1 MDTESTRSEA
11 ETAAEAPSETPTET
25 SESFGE
31 MLAEFEHS
39 HKKEPGQR
47 QLEGT
52 VLSLSADSV
61 FVDIGYK
68 VEGVLPRSAFPNNA
82 EKVQV
87 GDKLGVSSKGRNA
100 EGYYDLSLFRVSQPR
115 DWSALEEAF
124 AQKTPIVGTV
134 TAVVKGGLSVDV
146 GVRAFMPQSRSGAR
160 DEREVN
166 DLVGQEITC
175 RIIKLDVGDEDV
187 VVDRRSVLEE
197 QALAQAQS
205 RAAGMNEGDVVEGT
219 VRNLMPYG
227 AFIDLGGVD
236 GLLHVSDLSWARV
249 GNPEDVLTAGQK
261 VQVKILK
268 IDPETRKISL
278 GMKQLQAEPWEA
290 VPGKYKAGDRVTG
303 RVVRL
308 MDFGAFVELEP
319 GVEGLIHVSEMSW
332 VKKVRKPSDILK
344 EGDTVEAVIL
354 SVQPVERRIALGLK
368 QLLGDPWADAAKK
381 FPVGSAVEGPVT
393 QLMKFGA
400 FVRMGEGVEGLI
412 HVSEISAEKHIH
424 HPQDVLK
431 VGQVVRAQ
439 VLAIDA
445 EKRQAKLSMKQMVPT
460 SLKEYL
466 EEHKEGDGV
475 SGRVIEVN
483 GDRATVELGEGIRA
497 ACLLQ
502 KGSGGTEEKSGGGA
516 NLSALTS
523 MLQAR
528 WKGQTA
534 AKAAAEPVRV
544 GQIRSFR
551 ITKIDREGERVEVA
565 LG

>member
-1 MDTESTRSEA
+1 MDTESTPSPA
-11 ETAAEAPSETPTET
+11 ETSTET
-25 SESFGE
+25 TPESAESFGE
-31 MLAEFEHS
+31 LLAEFEHS
-39 HKKEPGQR
+39 HKKEAGQK

-87 GDKLGVSSKGRNA
+87 GDKLGVSVKGRS

-115 DWSALEEAF
+115 DWTALEEAF

-160 DEREVN
+160 DERELN

-175 RIIKLDVGDEDV
+175 RIIKLDAADEDV

-197 QALAQAQS
+197 QALVQAQS
-205 RAAGMNEGDVVEGT
+205 RAAGLNEGDVVEGT
-219 VRNLMPYG
+219 VRSLMPYG
-227 AFIDLGGVD
+227 AFVDLGGVD
-236 GLLHVSDLSWARV
+236 GLLHVSDLSWSRV
-249 GNPEDVLTAGQK
+249 ASPEDVLTVGQT
-261 VQVKILK
+261 VQVKLLK

-290 VPGKYKAGDRVTG
+290 AQGKYKVGDRITG
-303 RVVRL
+303 RVTRL

-319 GVEGLIHVSEMSW
+319 GIEGLIHVSEMSW

-354 SVQPVERRIALGLK
+354 SVQPAEKRIGLGLK
-368 QLLGDPWADAAKK
+368 QTLGDPWADAAQK

-393 QLMKFGA
+393 NLMKFGA
-400 FVRMGEGVEGLI
+400 FVQMSEGVEGLV

-431 VGQVVRAQ
+431 VGQVVRAM

-445 EKRQAKLSMKQMVPT
+445 EKRQVKLSMKQMVPT

-475 SGRVIEVN
+475 SGRVVELN
-483 GDRATVELGEGIRA
+483 GEKATVELGQGIRA
-497 ACLLQ
+497 ACVLE
-502 KGSGGTEEKSGGGA
+502 KSSGASEEKSGGGA
-516 NLSALTS
+516 DLSALTS

-534 AKAAAEPVRV
+534 AKAAAEPVGV

-551 ITKIDREGERVEVA
+551 ITKIDREAERIEVA

>member
-1 MDTESTRSEA
+1 MDTESTPSAA
-11 ETAAEAPSETPTET
+11 ETSAETTQEST
-25 SESFGE
+25 ESFSE
-31 MLAEFEHS
+31 LLAEFEHS

-52 VLSLSADSV
+52 VLSISSDSV

-87 GDKLGVSSKGRNA
+87 GDKLGVSVKGRS

-115 DWSALEEAF
+115 DWTALEEAF

-160 DEREVN
+160 DEKELN
-166 DLVGQEITC
+166 DLVAQEITC
-175 RIIKLDVGDEDV
+175 RIIKLDVDDEDV

-197 QALAQAQS
+197 QALAEAQS
-205 RAAGMNEGDVVEGT
+205 RAAGLKEGDVVEGT
-219 VRNLMPYG
+219 VRTLMPYG
-227 AFIDLGGVD
+227 AFVDLGGVD
-236 GLLHVSDLSWARV
+236 GLLHVSDLSWARIA
-249 GNPEDVLTAGQK
+249 NPEDVLTVGQK
-261 VQVKILK
+261 LQVKILK
-268 IDPETRKISL
+268 IDAETRKISL

-354 SVQPVERRIALGLK
+354 SVQPAERRIALGLK
-368 QLLGDPWADAAKK
+368 QTLGDPWADAAKK

-393 QLMKFGA
+393 KLMKFGA
-400 FVRMGEGVEGLI
+400 FVQMSEGVEGLV

-431 VGQVVRAQ
+431 TGQVVRAQ
-439 VLAIDA
+439 VLAVDP
-445 EKRQAKLSMKQMVPT
+445 EKRQAKLSMKQLVPT

-466 EEHKEGDGV
+466 EEHKEGDSV
-475 SGRVIEVN
+475 SGRVIEVS
-483 GDRATVELGEGIRA
+483 GDRATVELGEGIRIGCVLATGSA
-497 ACLLQ
+497 A
-502 KGSGGTEEKSGGGA
+502 GEEKSGGGA
-516 NLSALTS
+516 DLSALSS

-534 AKAAAEPVRV
+534 GKAAAEPVRA

-551 ITKIDREGERVEVA
+551 ITKIDREAERIEVGLA
-565 LG
+565 

>member
-1 MDTESTRSEA
+1 MDTEITPP
-11 ETAAEAPSETPTET
+11 TAETPTEAT
-25 SESFGE
+25 TDSSESFGE

-39 HKKEPGQR
+39 HKKEAGQK

-61 FVDIGYK
+61 YVDIGYK

-87 GDKLGVSSKGRNA
+87 GDKLGVSVKGRS

-115 DWSALEEAF
+115 DWTALEEAF

-160 DEREVN
+160 DERELN

-175 RIIKLDVGDEDV
+175 RIIKLDAADEDV

-205 RAAGMNEGDVVEGT
+205 RAAGLNEGDVIEGT
-219 VRNLMPYG
+219 VRSMMPYG

-236 GLLHVSDLSWARV
+236 GLLHVSDLSWSRV
-249 GNPEDVLTAGQK
+249 ASPEDVLTVGQT
-261 VQVKILK
+261 VQVKLLK

-278 GMKQLQAEPWEA
+278 GMKQLQSEPWEA
-290 VPGKYKAGDRVTG
+290 VPGKYKVGERITG

-308 MDFGAFVELEP
+308 MDFGAFVELAP
-319 GVEGLIHVSEMSW
+319 GIEGLIHVSEMSW

-344 EGDTVEAVIL
+344 EGDNVEAVIL
-354 SVQPVERRIALGLK
+354 SVQPAERRIGLGLK
-368 QLLGDPWADAAKK
+368 QTLGDPWADAAQK
-381 FPVGSAVEGPVT
+381 FPVGSAIEGPVT
-393 QLMKFGA
+393 NLMKFGA
-400 FVRMGEGVEGLI
+400 FVQMSEGVEGLV

-431 VGQVVRAQ
+431 VGQVVRAL
-439 VLAIDA
+439 VLAIDP
-445 EKRQAKLSMKQMVPT
+445 EKRQVKLSMKQMVPT

-475 SGRVIEVN
+475 SGRVIEVS

-497 ACLLQ
+497 VCVLEKSAAVEE
-502 KGSGGTEEKSGGGA
+502 KASGGA
-516 NLSALTS
+516 DLSALTS

-528 WKGQTA
+528 WKGKTV
-534 AKAAAEPVRV
+534 AKAAAEPVGV

-551 ITKIDREGERVEVA
+551 ITKIDREAERIEVA
-565 LG
+565 MG

>member
-1 MDTESTRSEA
+1 MDTENPPSTA
-11 ETAAEAPSETPTET
+11 ETSPETT
-25 SESFGE
+25 ESFGE

-39 HKKEPGQR
+39 HKKEPGQK

-115 DWSALEEAF
+115 DWAALEEAF

-160 DEREVN
+160 DERELN

-197 QALAQAQS
+197 QALVQAQS
-205 RAAGMNEGDVVEGT
+205 RAAGLSEGDVIEGT

-236 GLLHVSDLSWARV
+236 GLLHVSDLSWSRV
-249 GNPEDVLTAGQK
+249 GHPEEVLTVGQT
-261 VQVKILK
+261 VQVKLLK

-290 VPGKYKAGDRVTG
+290 ASGKYKVGERITG

-319 GVEGLIHVSEMSW
+319 GIEGLIHVSEMSW

-354 SVQPVERRIALGLK
+354 SLQPAERRIGLGLK
-368 QLLGDPWADAAKK
+368 QTLGDPWADAAQK
-381 FPVGSAVEGPVT
+381 FPVGAAIEGPVT
-393 QLMKFGA
+393 NLMKFGA
-400 FVRMGEGVEGLI
+400 FVQMSEGVEGLV

-431 VGQVVRAQ
+431 VGQVVRAL
-439 VLAIDA
+439 VLAIDP
-445 EKRQAKLSMKQMVPT
+445 EKRQVKLSMKQMVPT

-466 EEHKEGDGV
+466 EEHKEGDAV
-475 SGRVIEVN
+475 SGRVVELS

-497 ACLLQ
+497 TCVLE
-502 KGSGGTEEKSGGGA
+502 KNSGAGEEKAGGGA
-516 NLSALTS
+516 DLSSLTS

-534 AKAAAEPVRV
+534 AKAVAEPMAV

-551 ITKIDREGERVEVA
+551 ITKIDRAAERIEVA
-565 LG
+565 LA

>member
-1 MDTESTRSEA
+1 MEPESTSA
-11 ETAAEAPSETPTET
+11 ETSATTPSEST
-25 SESFGE
+25 ESFGE
-31 MLAEFEHS
+31 LLAEFEHS
-39 HKKEPGQR
+39 HKKAPGQK

-52 VLSLSADSV
+52 VLSFSAESV

-87 GDKLGVSSKGRNA
+87 GDKLGVSVKGRS

-115 DWSALEEAF
+115 DWTALEEAF
-124 AQKTPIVGTV
+124 AQKTAIVGTV

-175 RIIKLDVGDEDV
+175 RIIKLDAADEDV

-197 QALAQAQS
+197 QALVQAQS
-205 RAAGMNEGDVVEGT
+205 RAAGLNEGDVVEGT

-236 GLLHVSDLSWARV
+236 GLLHVSDLSWSRV
-249 GNPEDVLTAGQK
+249 ASPEDVLTVGQT
-261 VQVKILK
+261 VQVKLLK

-290 VPGKYKAGDRVTG
+290 VPGKYKVGERVTG

-308 MDFGAFVELEP
+308 MDFGAFVELAP
-319 GVEGLIHVSEMSW
+319 GIEGLIHVSEMSW

-354 SVQPVERRIALGLK
+354 SVQPTERRIGLGLK
-368 QLLGDPWADAAKK
+368 QTLGDPWADAAQK
-381 FPVGSAVEGPVT
+381 FPVGSSIEGPVT
-393 QLMKFGA
+393 NLMKFGA
-400 FVRMGEGVEGLI
+400 FVQMSEGVEGLV

-439 VLAIDA
+439 VLAIDP
-445 EKRQAKLSMKQMVPT
+445 EKRQVKLSMKQMVPT

-483 GDRATVELGEGIRA
+483 GDKATVELGEGIRA
-497 ACLLQ
+497 ACLLE
-502 KGSGGTEEKSGGGA
+502 KRTAAEEKSGGGA
-516 NLSALTS
+516 DLSSLTS

-534 AKAAAEPVRV
+534 AKAAAEPVCV

-551 ITKIDREGERVEVA
+551 ITKIDREAERIEVK

>member
-1 MDTESTRSEA
+1 MDTESTPSS
-11 ETAAEAPSETPTET
+11 AEASTEAT
-25 SESFGE
+25 TDITESFGE

-39 HKKEPGQR
+39 HKREAGQR

-52 VLSLSADSV
+52 VLSLSAESV

-87 GDKLGVSSKGRNA
+87 GDKLGVSVKGRS

-115 DWSALEEAF
+115 DWTALEEAF

-160 DEREVN
+160 DERELN
-166 DLVGQEITC
+166 DLVAQEITC
-175 RIIKLDVGDEDV
+175 RIIKLDVDDEDV

-205 RAAGMNEGDVVEGT
+205 RAAGFSEGDVVEGT
-219 VRNLMPYG
+219 VRSLMPYG

-236 GLLHVSDLSWARV
+236 GLLHVSDLSWSRV
-249 GNPEDVLTAGQK
+249 ASPEDVLTVGQT
-261 VQVKILK
+261 VQVKLLK
-268 IDPETRKISL
+268 IDSETRKISL
-278 GMKQLQAEPWEA
+278 GMKQLQAEPWEGA
-290 VPGKYKAGDRVTG
+290 PGKFKVGDRITG

-319 GVEGLIHVSEMSW
+319 GIEGLIHVSEMSW

-354 SVQPVERRIALGLK
+354 SVQPAERRIGLGLK
-368 QLLGDPWADAAKK
+368 QTLGDPWADAAQK

-393 QLMKFGA
+393 NLMKFGA
-400 FVRMGEGVEGLI
+400 FVQMSEGVEGLV

-439 VLAIDA
+439 VLAIDP

-475 SGRVIEVN
+475 SGRVVEVS
-483 GDRATVELGEGIRA
+483 GDKATVELGEGIRVTCVLEKGVA
-497 ACLLQ
+497 A
-502 KGSGGTEEKSGGGA
+502 EEKSGGGA
-516 NLSALTS
+516 DLSALTS

-534 AKAAAEPVRV
+534 AKAAAEPVRA

-551 ITKIDREGERVEVA
+551 ITKIDREAERIDVA